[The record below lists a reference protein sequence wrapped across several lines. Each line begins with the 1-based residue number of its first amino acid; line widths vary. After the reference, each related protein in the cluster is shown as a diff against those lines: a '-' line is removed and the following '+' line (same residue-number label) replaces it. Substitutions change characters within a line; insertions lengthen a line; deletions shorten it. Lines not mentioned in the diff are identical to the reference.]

1 MKIAGRF
8 HNTYAQVVLEM
19 GNFRIKEYE
28 INRVLIS
35 GGVFQNRI
43 LTGKLLDLLTK
54 ELFRVYLPKRIPVN
68 DQGVAAGQLAIGVA
82 RRNMI

>member
-19 GNFRIKEYE
+19 GNSMKKEYE
-28 INRVLIS
+28 INRVHIS

-54 ELFRVYLPKRIPVN
+54 GGYDLTQE
-68 DQGVAAGQLAIGVA
+68 
-82 RRNMI
+82 